1 MLGWRRKSNLLVDR
15 IGLDPGRRTLG
26 AAARARSAA
35 ARPCGRP
42 AERSPVWGWRL
53 APRAGGRRHGG
64 LLWDQSESSWRT
76 EGSGRRRSRRPTQG
90 ARDQQV
96 GALRPA
102 PGGQPGG
109 AGDPPPTATGRRGF
123 PDGGWRPGRLGLSA
137 AVAPRTTPVSP
148 AGMGTA
154 GSRWTVVEP
163 GGVGLAA
170 CWWLARWSGTS
181 SMVRY

>member
-15 IGLDPGRRTLG
+15 MGLDPGRRTLG

-53 APRAGGRRHGG
+53 APRAGGRGHGG
-64 LLWDQSESSWRT
+64 LLWGRSESSWRT

-102 PGGQPGG
+102 LGGQPGG
-109 AGDPPPTATGRRGF
+109 GGDPTHGDREARVPRR
-123 PDGGWRPGRLGLSA
+123 GWRPGRLGLSA
-137 AVAPRTTPVSP
+137 AVAPLTTPVSP

-163 GGVGLAA
+163 GGIGPAA
-170 CWWLARWSGTS
+170 CWWPAGWCGAS